1 MDALRTMAPLIPP
14 GATIG
19 SRSGGAAIERWENR
33 ASGSKLT
40 IPSESRRVPDD
51 NDNERPDNCTN

>member
-1 MDALRTMAPLIPP
+1 MAPLIPP